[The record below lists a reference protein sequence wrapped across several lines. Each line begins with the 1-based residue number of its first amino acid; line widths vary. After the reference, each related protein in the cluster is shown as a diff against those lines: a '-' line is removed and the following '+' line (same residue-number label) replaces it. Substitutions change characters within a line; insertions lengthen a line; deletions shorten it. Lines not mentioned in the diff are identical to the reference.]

1 MSTAIGGVIKNDTS
15 LGKSTITVIQQIA
28 KWPDGR
34 LLGILKRKRHY
45 EKRFTSKK
53 ELVDMIQ
60 NYIRYNRRM
69 QRNLGVL
76 KLMEKY
82 NCAV

>member
-1 MSTAIGGVIKNDTS
+1 
-15 LGKSTITVIQQIA
+15 
-28 KWPDGR
+28 
-34 LLGILKRKRHY
+34 
-45 EKRFTSKK
+45 
-53 ELVDMIQ
+53 MIQ